1 MDVYVNDRRRRY
13 VDAFK
18 YFVCARNLWL
28 REQST
33 RGGIFSD
40 GALTGRGLS
49 TAVKMTIEK

>member
-13 VDAFK
+13 EDAFK